1 MTDFEMRKIA
11 KMQTEYLV
19 EALKKDDSLLDLM
32 FPPRFMGIED
42 ASLFTGIPV
51 NTLYAKIDEI
61 PHKKVGKRLIF
72 SDRGLTKWIN
82 GQSSETVEMELKPAI
97 RKVM

>member
-1 MTDFEMRKIA
+1 MTEHEMRKIA
-11 KMQTEYLV
+11 KMQSEYLV
-19 EALKKDDSLLDLM
+19 EALKQDESLLDLM
-32 FPPRFMGIED
+32 FPPKFMGIEE

-61 PHKKVGKRLIF
+61 PHQKVGKRLIF

-82 GQSSETVEMELKPAI
+82 GQSSVTVEMELKPAI